1 MRRVDHG
8 IGQTDYTL
16 GMVVGK
22 LEGIERDIKYL
33 REEVRQQ
40 GTDIKALQKS
50 NSNFRWL
57 ERIGTVLG
65 GIIGGVI
72 GGRTTGI

>member
-1 MRRVDHG
+1 MMADA
-8 IGQTDYTL
+8 IDQTDYTL
-16 GMVVGK
+16 GMVVGE
-22 LEGIERDIKYL
+22 LRGITVQIQLLREDVKCQGEDIK
-33 REEVRQQ
+33 Q
-40 GTDIKALQKS
+40 IQKS

-57 ERIGTVLG
+57 ERLGTVVG